1 MKKLTKIIAV
11 MLTMLILSASAV
23 MAKQEKVTIPY
34 VEWAR
39 CVAITHVAGGILED
53 MLGYETQLRSVANAA
68 MWASV
73 NSGNSDALMCAWL
86 PLTHGD
92 LYEKYKDGIIN
103 AQTNYK
109 GAVTGLVV
117 PSYVKADS
125 ISELAKYK
133 EKFDG
138 EIIGIDPG
146 AGMSKAIDKA
156 IKNDTSNLG
165 EFKYVT
171 GSGAIMMAS
180 LDRAIK
186 NNEWIVVP
194 LWKPHWA
201 FGAYDLKVLKD
212 KNGIFSEAETIDT
225 IVRKGLKKDDKLLYS
240 FFSNFD
246 WTKLDLSPV
255 LVNNKNQMAPEKS
268 AQKFINNNK
277 EKIKKLLEPVKE
289 AAK

>member
-11 MLTMLILSASAV
+11 MLTMLILSATAV

-53 MLGYETQLRSVANAA
+53 LGYDVQLRSVANAA

-73 NSGNSDALMCAWL
+73 NTGDSDALMCAWL

-92 LYEKYKDGIIN
+92 LYKKYQDGIEN
-103 AQTNYK
+103 AQTNYE

-125 ISELAKYK
+125 ISELADYK
-133 EKFDG
+133 EKFNG

-165 EFKYVT
+165 EFRYVT

-212 KNGIFSEAETIDT
+212 KNGIFSESETIDT
-225 IVRKGLKKDDKLLYS
+225 IVRKDLKEDDKLLYS

-255 LVNNKNQMAPEKS
+255 LLDNKNQMAPSKS
-268 AQKFINNNK
+268 AEKFIENNK
-277 EKIKKLLEPVKE
+277 EKINKLLEPVKE

>member
-11 MLTMLILSASAV
+11 MLTMLILSAGAV
-23 MAKQEKVTIPY
+23 MAKQKKVTIPY

-53 MLGYETQLRSVANAA
+53 MLGYDVQLRSVANAA

-73 NSGNSDALMCAWL
+73 ASGDSDAMMCAWL

-92 LYEKYKDGIIN
+92 LYEKYKDDVIN
-103 AQTNYK
+103 AQTNYE
-109 GAVTGLVV
+109 GAITGLVV
-117 PSYVKADS
+117 PSYVEPDT

-133 EKFDG
+133 DKFDG

-156 IKNDTSNLG
+156 IKNNVSNLG

-186 NNEWIVVP
+186 NHEWIVVP

-201 FGAYDLKVLKD
+201 FGAYDLKILKD
-212 KNGIFSEAETIDT
+212 EDGIFSEAETIDT
-225 IVRKGLKKDDKLLYS
+225 IVRKDLKEDDKLLYS

-246 WTKLDLSPV
+246 WTKLDLGPV
-255 LVNNKNQMAPEKS
+255 LVDNKNQMDPAKS
-268 AQKFINNNK
+268 AEKFIRNNE
-277 EKIKKLLEPVKE
+277 EKIKKLLEPVLQ